1 VKFILNN
8 VNLTI
13 AKKFSQSLFIL
24 TFGSLEGLRE
34 FEFLGRTEGNFGNIF
49 GESVGVFGE
58 KFDFVTAVIITAVT
72 KF

>member
-1 VKFILNN
+1 MKFILNN

-24 TFGSLEGLRE
+24 TFGVQGSLRE
-34 FEFLGRTEGNFGNIF
+34 FEFLGGEQKETLGIF
-49 GESVGVFGE
+49 LGGLGVFGE